1 VHVAAFHPLTP
12 GNPAYALVK
21 VGAIG
26 SLFAVRYAMTR
37 RKRQPEEQVQEQEA
51 PQPTAHPV
59 SARKAKRRRKHRR

>member
-21 VGAIG
+21 VSALG

-37 RKRQPEEQVQEQEA
+37 RKRHSAEAEEPQEA
-51 PQPTAHPV
+51 PQPAPHPV

>member
-1 VHVAAFHPLTP
+1 MAAFHPLTP

-21 VGAIG
+21 VGALG

-37 RKRQPEEQVQEQEA
+37 RKRRPEEAEEPREA
-51 PQPTAHPV
+51 PQHAPHPV